1 MKPKTVRFSYHFKYV
16 TVIHVLLILAVAWG
30 ALNVIKK
37 AADLPNDTTFEVAID
52 EADQQDVSADQDA
65 PAEQDIPDEKLFKV
79 APKPRLA
86 PITKQQVIKPEEK
99 EDVPEVTQKKEK
111 EKDRKPDKKNKKSKI
126 PGVKG
131 FKLPPGTKKLS
142 AEEIQR
148 MLRMGAKAGTRNII
162 PDEDVMMLMKIKET
176 FYDAW
181 AQPPA
186 AAAGN
191 AEVLVQVRFKT
202 DGSVLGFSIVK
213 KSGLAEMDESVRRAV
228 DSVNRVYGLSPT
240 FLSRKSSITISFKVE

>member
-16 TVIHVLLILAVAWG
+16 TAVHVLLIMALAWG
-30 ALNVIKK
+30 SLNVIKK
-37 AADLPNDTTFEVAID
+37 IADLPQDATFEVAVD
-52 EADQQDVSADQDA
+52 EADQQAVTADQDT
-65 PAEQDIPDEKLFKV
+65 PKDEDMFDV

-86 PITKQQVIKPEEK
+86 PIPKQQVIRQEEK
-99 EDVPEVTQKKEK
+99 EDVPEVTQKK

-148 MLRMGAKAGTRNII
+148 MLRMGAKAGTRNIV
-162 PDEDVMMLMKIKET
+162 PDEDVMMLIKIKNT

-186 AAAGN
+186 AEAGN

-202 DGSVLGFSIVK
+202 DGSILGFDMVQ
-213 KSGLAEMDESVRRAV
+213 KSGLAEMDDSVRRAV
-228 DSVNRVYGLSPT
+228 VSVDRVYGLSPT
-240 FLSRKSSITISFKVE
+240 FLSRKSTITISFKVE